1 MVSMYFWKYL
11 LVMWI
16 VLSRMI
22 FQVWLNKENTNGSRW
37 PVKVVAKTHTSGKAG
52 PNWKMSYPLNE
63 RSCTSNSDR
72 ITSCADCCLKIMTFS
87 HILAFLLLFCS
98 WYQWQSISHL
108 KEISPL
114 LLISKHSE
122 LTSWRHWDKWLIF
135 CDFSPAC
142 LLFCRGCTV

>member
-1 MVSMYFWKYL
+1 
-11 LVMWI
+11 MWI

-72 ITSCADCCLKIMTFS
+72 IKSCADCCLQDNDLLTHPCLSITV
-87 HILAFLLLFCS
+87 LLLVS
-98 WYQWQSISHL
+98 MTVNIPPERNKSI
-108 KEISPL
+108 IA
-114 LLISKHSE
+114 
-122 LTSWRHWDKWLIF
+122 
-135 CDFSPAC
+135 DF
-142 LLFCRGCTV
+142 